1 MTLESNDTLYNIV
14 DLIIAQ
20 TYTVLS
26 RSASI
31 IGNEIVMITFY
42 PEK

>member
-1 MTLESNDTLYNIV
+1 MTLESKDTLYNIT

-20 TYTVLS
+20 TYRVLS
-26 RSASI
+26 RSASSLL
-31 IGNEIVMITFY
+31 EIVMITFY